1 MGLGLLVA
9 AAGLFLAFRGRGDVP
24 RFTTAPVDR
33 GDIADVVGATGVL
46 QAVTTVQVG
55 SQVSGTIQELL
66 ADFNSTVRK
75 GQVIAR
81 LDPALFK
88 ARVAQAQ
95 ANLVSARA
103 DVERARAAVA
113 DAKQKYERAQ
123 ELGKQDLVPEAD
135 VESAKSAYDAAQAQ
149 LLANQAA
156 VSQTEAALNQ
166 AQVDLGHTVITAPID
181 GVVLARSV
189 DVGQTVA
196 ASLQAP
202 VLFVIANDLDEMQVN
217 ASIDEAD
224 IGRVK
229 AGQDVTFRVDAFP
242 DQTFRGRL
250 EQVRLQ
256 PVVAQN
262 VVTYNTIVAVDNKG
276 QRLMPGMTATV
287 SVVIEERKDALRL
300 PAAALRFRP
309 EGFEAGRGPEGGRA
323 RSAAGGGRPGGEGSS
338 GVSPAAGSGPPA
350 GSGAGPAE
358 PVGRAA
364 QGEGRRGGSFR
375 SAVVFVPGPDGKP
388 QSQRVR
394 LGVSDGRFVE
404 VVEGLTEGQTVIT
417 GAEEG
422 GRSRTPGPAPSGANN
437 PFQPQRI
444 TPRPRQ

>member
-1 MGLGLLVA
+1 
-9 AAGLFLAFRGRGDVP
+9 
-24 RFTTAPVDR
+24 
-33 GDIADVVGATGVL
+33 
-46 QAVTTVQVG
+46 
-55 SQVSGTIQELL
+55 
-66 ADFNSTVRK
+66 
-75 GQVIAR
+75 
-81 LDPALFK
+81 
-88 ARVAQAQ
+88 
-95 ANLVSARA
+95 
-103 DVERARAAVA
+103 
-113 DAKQKYERAQ
+113 
-123 ELGKQDLVPEAD
+123 
-135 VESAKSAYDAAQAQ
+135 
-149 LLANQAA
+149 
-156 VSQTEAALNQ
+156 
-166 AQVDLGHTVITAPID
+166 
-181 GVVLARSV
+181 
-189 DVGQTVA
+189 
-196 ASLQAP
+196 
-202 VLFVIANDLDEMQVN
+202 
-217 ASIDEAD
+217 
-224 IGRVK
+224 
-229 AGQDVTFRVDAFP
+229 
-242 DQTFRGRL
+242 
-250 EQVRLQ
+250 
-256 PVVAQN
+256 
-262 VVTYNTIVAVDNKG
+262 
-276 QRLMPGMTATV
+276 MTATV

-364 QGEGRRGGSFR
+364 QGEGRSGGSFR